1 MDQILNFKNN
11 EIIGEIA
18 EDLVYT
24 LNKEKKV
31 GSLKKSSG
39 FKPYGSLLT
48 FMHMGVLCLFAILP
62 LFLGCSNK
70 ESTEDLSS
78 IKSRLEQVENKL
90 AQLEGT
96 GQKITRLE
104 SRFKKLEQS
113 ITKLER
119 SVASKVKARTIPKKL
134 ISPSKKGYHVVRQG
148 DVLSRIAKRYGIS
161 IKELCRLN
169 QITPKTVIRPG
180 QKLVIAPS
188 SQR

>member
-18 EDLVYT
+18 DDLVYT
-24 LNKEKKV
+24 LNKEKKA

-39 FKPYGSLLT
+39 FKPYRRLLT

-78 IKSRLEQVENKL
+78 IKSRLEQVEKKL

-96 GQKITRLE
+96 GQKVTHLE
-104 SRFKKLEQS
+104 SQLKKLEQS
-113 ITKLER
+113 IAKLER
-119 SVASKVKARTIPKKL
+119 SVASKVKARTIQKRPN
-134 ISPSKKGYHVVRQG
+134 SSSKKSYHVVREG

-169 QITPKTVIRPG
+169 QITPKTIIRPG
-180 QKLVIAPS
+180 QKLLIAPS